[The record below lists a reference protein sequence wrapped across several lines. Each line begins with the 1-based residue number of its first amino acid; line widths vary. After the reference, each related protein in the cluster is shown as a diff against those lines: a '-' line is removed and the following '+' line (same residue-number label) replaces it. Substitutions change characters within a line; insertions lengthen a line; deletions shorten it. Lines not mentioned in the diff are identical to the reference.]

1 MLVYQMIEGI
11 TLQNQRIFVET
22 AHPAGNL
29 HTTEQVDSNVLL
41 ALQSR
46 VQVRI
51 LNVNGRH
58 DWRNKRHA
66 QPAAAPNSAGG
77 KW

>member
-1 MLVYQMIEGI
+1 MLVYQMFQGI
-11 TLQNQRIFVET
+11 TLQNQRIFVKT

-41 ALQSR
+41 ALQGR

-58 DWRNKRHA
+58 DWKR
-66 QPAAAPNSAGG
+66 AASTVRSGPHRR
-77 KW
+77 WR

>member
-1 MLVYQMIEGI
+1 MLIYKMVEGI
-11 TLQNQRIFVET
+11 AFQNQRIFVKT
-22 AHPAGNL
+22 AQPPGNF

-41 ALQSR
+41 ALQGR

-58 DWRNKRHA
+58 DWKR
-66 QPAAAPNSAGG
+66 AASTVRSGPHRR
-77 KW
+77 WR